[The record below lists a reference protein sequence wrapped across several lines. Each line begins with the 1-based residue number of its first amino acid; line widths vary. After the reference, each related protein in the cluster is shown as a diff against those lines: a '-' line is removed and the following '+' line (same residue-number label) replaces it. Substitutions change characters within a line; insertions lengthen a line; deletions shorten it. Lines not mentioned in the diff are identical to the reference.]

1 MRDEELLNVIN
12 AVQINQSVPAA
23 NLARIPKECD
33 SKPLVSELPSDAI
46 SHGKSPFRTH

>member
-12 AVQINQSVPAA
+12 AVQINQAVPAA

-33 SKPLVSELPSDAI
+33 SKPPVSGLPSEAI
-46 SHGKSPFRTH
+46 AHRKSLFRIH